1 MPKKVKVINDA
12 DQASHTESEPEEYKE
27 EDISDDE
34 DRRRQR
40 RKNRHRPD
48 QDGPKLITDT
58 YMPSSYR
65 SLRACCFC
73 KLVLNQEK
81 WSKLKMCPN
90 CPESTGSTEETTD
103 NFESLISQVLPM
115 KSWVA

>member
-1 MPKKVKVINDA
+1 MPKKVKVIHDA

-48 QDGPKLITDT
+48 
-58 YMPSSYR
+58 
-65 SLRACCFC
+65 
-73 KLVLNQEK
+73 
-81 WSKLKMCPN
+81 
-90 CPESTGSTEETTD
+90 
-103 NFESLISQVLPM
+103 
-115 KSWVA
+115 

>member
-1 MPKKVKVINDA
+1 MPKKVKVIHDDDEEGA
-12 DQASHTESEPEEYKE
+12 HTESEIEEYKE

-34 DRRRQR
+34 DRRRHR
-40 RKNRHRPD
+40 RRNRQKPEYE
-48 QDGPKLITDT
+48 GPKLIVDT

-65 SLRACCFC
+65 SLRACCYC

-90 CPESTGSTEETTD
+90 CPESCGSTEETTD
-103 NFESLISQVLPM
+103 NFESLIS
-115 KSWVA
+115 